1 MIVSCYQSVKDVITR
16 GTVALGLLLSHP
28 FPGGS
33 GIPQGSHRM
42 KMVSQ
47 ALAVLIV
54 SGASLLVIPAIAQSS
69 EGTLSKQALEQC
81 HQGRLAKDRDS
92 RVAHYQQGQR
102 LGEQAVAA
110 DEGSA
115 DAHFALFCNLG
126 ELLRIDGE
134 TLTSL
139 FGLRRMMK
147 ELDRTLEIAPT
158 HLEAL
163 SAKGTLLVKLP
174 GLLGGDVKEGER
186 LLQQVIDQAPQAV
199 NARLALARVRCERG
213 RHDEAATL
221 ASTALVIAQ
230 KQKQMDFI
238 PEAEAMLQ
246 QATANAAKSKEHR
259 S

>member
-1 MIVSCYQSVKDVITR
+1 MKS
-16 GTVALGLLLSHP
+16 ALLVLIMLISSGILLLPSTTMAES
-28 FPGGS
+28 S
-33 GIPQGSHRM
+33 G
-42 KMVSQ
+42 
-47 ALAVLIV
+47 
-54 SGASLLVIPAIAQSS
+54 
-69 EGTLSKQALEQC
+69 GTLPKQALDQC
-81 HQGRLAKDRDS
+81 HQGRLAKDRDT
-92 RVAHYQQGQR
+92 RLAHFQQGQR
-102 LGEQAVAA
+102 LGEQAVAE

-139 FGLRRMMK
+139 FGLHRMMK

-158 HLEAL
+158 HLEAI

-174 GLLGGDVKEGER
+174 SLLGGDVKQGER
-186 LLQQVIDQAPQAV
+186 LLEQVIDQAPQAV

-213 RHDEAATL
+213 QHAEAAVL
-221 ASTALVIAQ
+221 ASAALVIAQ

-246 QATANAAKSKEHR
+246 QAKANAANNKEQR

>member
-1 MIVSCYQSVKDVITR
+1 MKS
-16 GTVALGLLLSHP
+16 ALLVLIMLISSGILLLPSTTMAES
-28 FPGGS
+28 S
-33 GIPQGSHRM
+33 G
-42 KMVSQ
+42 
-47 ALAVLIV
+47 
-54 SGASLLVIPAIAQSS
+54 
-69 EGTLSKQALEQC
+69 GTLPKQALDQC
-81 HQGRLAKDRDS
+81 HQGRLAKDRDT
-92 RVAHYQQGQR
+92 RLAHFQQGQR
-102 LGEQAVAA
+102 LGEQAVAE

-158 HLEAL
+158 HLEAI

-213 RHDEAATL
+213 RHDEAAAL
-221 ASTALVIAQ
+221 ASMALVIAQ
-230 KQKQMDFI
+230 KQKQLDFV

>member
-1 MIVSCYQSVKDVITR
+1 MKS
-16 GTVALGLLLSHP
+16 ALLVLMMLIPSGILLLPSTTMAES
-28 FPGGS
+28 S
-33 GIPQGSHRM
+33 G
-42 KMVSQ
+42 
-47 ALAVLIV
+47 
-54 SGASLLVIPAIAQSS
+54 
-69 EGTLSKQALEQC
+69 GTLPKQALDQC
-81 HQGRLAKDRDS
+81 HQGRLAKDRDT
-92 RVAHYQQGQR
+92 RLAHFQQGQR
-102 LGEQAVAA
+102 LGEQAVAE

-115 DAHFALFCNLG
+115 EAHFALFCNLG

-158 HLEAL
+158 HLEAI

-213 RHDEAATL
+213 RHDEAAAL
-221 ASTALVIAQ
+221 ASMALVIAQ
-230 KQKQMDFI
+230 KQKQLDFV

>member
-1 MIVSCYQSVKDVITR
+1 MKS
-16 GTVALGLLLSHP
+16 ALLVLIMLISSGILLLPSTTMAES
-28 FPGGS
+28 S
-33 GIPQGSHRM
+33 G
-42 KMVSQ
+42 
-47 ALAVLIV
+47 
-54 SGASLLVIPAIAQSS
+54 
-69 EGTLSKQALEQC
+69 GTLPKQALDQC
-81 HQGRLAKDRDS
+81 HQGRLAKDRDT
-92 RVAHYQQGQR
+92 RLAHFQQGQR
-102 LGEQAVAA
+102 LGEQAVGE

-158 HLEAL
+158 HLEAI

-174 GLLGGDVKEGER
+174 NLLGGDVKQGER
-186 LLQQVIDQAPQAV
+186 LLEQVIDRAPQAV

-213 RHDEAATL
+213 QHAEAAVL

-246 QATANAAKSKEHR
+246 QAKANAAKNKEQR

>member
-1 MIVSCYQSVKDVITR
+1 MRIVSSVLAI
-16 GTVALGLLLSHP
+16 LIS
-28 FPGGS
+28 S
-33 GIPQGSHRM
+33 GISLSALP
-42 KMVSQ
+42 VQ
-47 ALAVLIV
+47 AQA
-54 SGASLLVIPAIAQSS
+54 SGESLP
-69 EGTLSKQALEQC
+69 KQALEQC
-81 HQGRLAKDRDS
+81 DQGRLATDRTS
-92 RVAHYQQGQR
+92 RLAHFQQGQR
-102 LGEQAVAA
+102 LGEQAVAE

-158 HLEAL
+158 HLEAI

-213 RHDEAATL
+213 RHDEAAAL
-221 ASTALVIAQ
+221 ASMALVIAQ

-238 PEAEAMLQ
+238 PEAEALLQ
-246 QATANAAKSKEHR
+246 QATANSAKSKEHR

>member
-1 MIVSCYQSVKDVITR
+1 
-16 GTVALGLLLSHP
+16 
-28 FPGGS
+28 
-33 GIPQGSHRM
+33 M
-42 KMVSQ
+42 KIVSQ
-47 ALAVLIV
+47 ALGIALIGGV
-54 SGASLLVIPAIAQSS
+54 WFFLLPTMTQASGEALPI
-69 EGTLSKQALEQC
+69 QALEQC
-81 HQGRLAKDRDS
+81 HQGRLATDRAA
-92 RVAHYQQGQR
+92 RLAHFQEGQR

-147 ELDRTLEIAPT
+147 ELDRTLEIVPT

-174 GLLGGDVKEGER
+174 SLLGGDVKEGER
-186 LLQQVIDQAPQAV
+186 LLQQVIQQAPKAV
-199 NARLALARVRCERG
+199 NARLALARVRCARG
-213 RHDEAATL
+213 QHDEAMAL
-221 ASTALVIAQ
+221 ASAALVIAQ
-230 KQKQMDFI
+230 TQKQMDFI
-238 PEAEAMLQ
+238 PEAEALLQ
-246 QATANAAKSKEHR
+246 QARVNGAKSKESR

>member
-1 MIVSCYQSVKDVITR
+1 MKS
-16 GTVALGLLLSHP
+16 ALLVLMMLIPSGILLLPSTTMADS
-28 FPGGS
+28 S
-33 GIPQGSHRM
+33 GRILP
-42 KMVSQ
+42 
-47 ALAVLIV
+47 
-54 SGASLLVIPAIAQSS
+54 
-69 EGTLSKQALEQC
+69 KQALDQC
-81 HQGRLAKDRDS
+81 HQGRLAKDRDT
-92 RVAHYQQGQR
+92 RLAHFQQGQR
-102 LGEQAVAA
+102 LGEQAVAE

-115 DAHFALFCNLG
+115 NAHFALFCNLG

-158 HLEAL
+158 HLEAI

-213 RHDEAATL
+213 RHDEAAAL
-221 ASTALVIAQ
+221 ASMALVIAQ
-230 KQKQMDFI
+230 KQKQLDFV

>member
-1 MIVSCYQSVKDVITR
+1 MKS
-16 GTVALGLLLSHP
+16 ALLVLIMLIS
-28 FPGGS
+28 S
-33 GIPQGSHRM
+33 GI
-42 KMVSQ
+42 
-47 ALAVLIV
+47 
-54 SGASLLVIPAIAQSS
+54 LLVPSTTMAESS
-69 EGTLSKQALEQC
+69 GGTLPKQALDQC
-81 HQGRLAKDRDS
+81 HQGRLAKDRDT
-92 RVAHYQQGQR
+92 RLAHFQQGQR
-102 LGEQAVAA
+102 LGEEAVAE

-158 HLEAL
+158 HLEAI

-174 GLLGGDVKEGER
+174 NLLGGDVKQGER
-186 LLQQVIDQAPQAV
+186 LLEQVIDQAPQAV

-213 RHDEAATL
+213 QHAEAVVL
-221 ASTALVIAQ
+221 ASAALVIAQ

-246 QATANAAKSKEHR
+246 QAKANAAKNKEQR